1 MCGSGATR
9 HNRSGGPYPS
19 SKVTSLWSRNQEV
32 VFALSSSRVKM
43 PRNPVMLGLGAVAS
57 ILAMMSQVY
66 YTGARVGAGWEV
78 GMLRACARVVG
89 NAGSGAGGNVS
100 APCCMVPVVTA
111 WVACVGAGLSGAA
124 CLVLYWGRCRS
135 LSAWTCKRATEDTR
149 ALMLPRICSILLDP
163 ATGAS
168 CPNLS
173 AENSWSSS
181 SSSYPYFLALASEP
195 GCIWHWDP
203 PL

>member
-1 MCGSGATR
+1 MCGSGSSR
-9 HNRSGGPYPS
+9 HTTSGGLSPS
-19 SKVTSLWSRNQEV
+19 GKVANLLSRNQGV
-32 VFALSSSRVKM
+32 ILAPSSSRVKM
-43 PRNPVMLGLGAVAS
+43 PGNPGTLGLGAVTTTS
-57 ILAMMSQVY
+57 SMVLEVR

-78 GMLRACARVVG
+78 GMMRACARVVG
-89 NAGSGAGGNVS
+89 KAGSGAGGNVS

-124 CLVLYWGRCRS
+124 CLVLYWGSCRS
-135 LSAWTCKRATEDTR
+135 LSAWTCKRATEEDR
-149 ALMLPRICSILLDP
+149 ALMLPMICSILLDP